1 MVKNKNLEFG
11 LEGRNKIREGV
22 NRLASAVGSTLG
34 PSGRNVIIQQENGS
48 PVVTK
53 DGVSVA
59 KEIKLKDPIQNI
71 GAEVLK
77 EVSMRAAKK
86 AGDGTT
92 TATVLAAAMYNE
104 GLKAAMA
111 GLNVVELKRGM
122 DKAATELI
130 DAIQDVAVDVVT
142 NDEIKQIA
150 TISANN
156 DSSIGA
162 IIASAMDS
170 VGKDGVIQVQESK
183 TAETSLEIVEG
194 MRLDK
199 GFVSPYFVND
209 NQTMIATLESPY
221 ILLCDKKISSVKEV
235 LALLET
241 CSKQNKPLLII
252 ADDVDGEALAA
263 MIVNKAR
270 GILNVCAVKAPG
282 FGDNKLQNLEDIAVL
297 TGGQVISTQKG
308 MKLEKMTTEMLGTA
322 RTVRVSQDE
331 TVIVDGGGSEEDI
344 KLRVDQI
351 TNQYENSDSD
361 YEKKGLQARMSKLI
375 GGVAVIHIGAPT
387 EVELREKVDRVDD
400 ALSATRAAVEEG
412 IVPGG
417 GLCLLRAGEAVSAVE
432 ATYTHPDQKAGRDI
446 VLRACA
452 KPFEI
457 ILENAGKNAAH
468 VLVGM
473 AEAKMDGY
481 NARTDEYV
489 NMMEAGIID
498 PAKVTITA
506 LELAVSAAGTLLSTE
521 CIVSIDPEE
530 EKKEERQTQYMM

>member
-530 EKKEERQTQYMM
+530 EKREERQTQYMM